1 MKKFEINTNRLTI
14 ELMDEDGSQQL
25 YEKNY
30 WGLWKVVVK
39 GTDAFIGY
47 ILVKPLNISSEFP
60 DVNNI
65 EIGWR
70 FKQESWGQGYAT
82 EAAKAVAEKVMEQK
96 DIKILSATADASN
109 AASIRIMEKLGM
121 SFVKNYNDKTQG
133 TEVASVLYS
142 KAL

>member
-1 MKKFEINTNRLTI
+1 
-14 ELMDEDGSQQL
+14 MDEDGSQQL

-70 FKQESWGQGYAT
+70 FKQESWGHGYAT
-82 EAAKAVAEKVMEQK
+82 EAAEAVSEKVTEQK
-96 DIKILSATADASN
+96 NIKILSATADATN
-109 AASIRIMEKLGM
+109 DASIHIMEKLGM

-133 TEVASVLYS
+133 TDVASVLYS
-142 KAL
+142 KVL

>member
-1 MKKFEINTNRLTI
+1 MKKFEINTNRLNI

-30 WGLWKVVVK
+30 WGLWKVSVK
-39 GTDAFIGY
+39 GNDVFIGY

-70 FKQESWGQGYAT
+70 FKQENWGQGYAT
-82 EAAKAVAEKVMEQK
+82 EAAKAVADKVTEQK
-96 DIKILSATADASN
+96 NIKIISATADASN
-109 AASIRIMEKLGM
+109 IASIRIMEKLGM
-121 SFVKNYNDKTQG
+121 SFIKNYNDKTKG
-133 TEVASVLYS
+133 ADVTSVLYS
-142 KAL
+142 KVL

>member
-1 MKKFEINTNRLTI
+1 MKKFEINTNRLNI

-47 ILVKPLNISSEFP
+47 TLVKPLNISSEFP

-70 FKQESWGQGYAT
+70 FKVIEH
-82 EAAKAVAEKVMEQK
+82 
-96 DIKILSATADASN
+96 
-109 AASIRIMEKLGM
+109 
-121 SFVKNYNDKTQG
+121 
-133 TEVASVLYS
+133 
-142 KAL
+142 

>member
-1 MKKFEINTNRLTI
+1 MKKFEINTNRLNI

-30 WGLWKVVVK
+30 WGLWKVVLK

-82 EAAKAVAEKVMEQK
+82 EAAKAVAEKVIEQK

-133 TEVASVLYS
+133 TDVASVLYS
-142 KAL
+142 KDL

>member
-1 MKKFEINTNRLTI
+1 MKKFEINTNRLNI

-30 WGLWKVVVK
+30 WGLWKVSVK
-39 GTDAFIGY
+39 GNDVFIGY

-70 FKQESWGQGYAT
+70 FKQENWGQGYAT
-82 EAAKAVAEKVMEQK
+82 EAAKAVADKITEQK
-96 DIKILSATADASN
+96 NIKIISATADASN
-109 AASIRIMEKLGM
+109 IASIRIMEKLGM
-121 SFVKNYNDKTQG
+121 SFIKNYNDKTKG
-133 TEVASVLYS
+133 ADVTSVLYS
-142 KAL
+142 KVL

>member
-1 MKKFEINTNRLTI
+1 MKKFEINTNRLNI
-14 ELMDEDGSQQL
+14 KLMDENGSQQL

-30 WGLWKVVVK
+30 WGLWKVIVK
-39 GTDAFIGY
+39 DHDDFIGY
-47 ILVKPLNISSEFP
+47 ILVKPLNISSELP

-82 EAAKAVAEKVMEQK
+82 EAAKAVTEKITEQN
-96 DIKILSATADASN
+96 DIKILSATADSNN

-121 SFVKNYNDKTQG
+121 SFVESYNNKTQ
-133 TEVASVLYS
+133 EAEIASVLYS
-142 KAL
+142 KVL

>member
-1 MKKFEINTNRLTI
+1 MKKFEINTNRLNI

-30 WGLWKVVVK
+30 WGLWKVSVK
-39 GTDAFIGY
+39 GNDVFIGY

-70 FKQESWGQGYAT
+70 FKQENWGQGYAT
-82 EAAKAVAEKVMEQK
+82 EAAKAVADKVTEQK
-96 DIKILSATADASN
+96 NIKIISATADASN
-109 AASIRIMEKLGM
+109 IASIRIMEKLGM
-121 SFVKNYNDKTQG
+121 SFITNYNDKTKG
-133 TEVASVLYS
+133 ADVTSVLYS
-142 KAL
+142 KVL